1 MVKKDL
7 KKTKESMHLAQ
18 AAFFDRD
25 PKAISLLQL
34 SDDVLEVVGHL
45 ELAELPA
52 EHDVQVRDALS
63 RFDAFKARCFLS
75 KDRHHLLAVME
86 AGFGDLQPFNPRDPS
101 APQRAHRQPW
111 GAAMGP

>member
-34 SDDVLEVVGHL
+34 SDEDEPEGRSGDSTDDEIYLFERAASDENDQQDAEDLDEVIQL
-45 ELAELPA
+45 REAQAEQD
-52 EHDVQVRDALS
+52 EQDDSQIES
-63 RFDAFKARCFLS
+63 
-75 KDRHHLLAVME
+75 
-86 AGFGDLQPFNPRDPS
+86 
-101 APQRAHRQPW
+101 
-111 GAAMGP
+111 